1 MEVNEMSWSA
11 NDAKSHTKKATST
24 KKRAKWAVVAN
35 DVLKKTGDEKRAIQI
50 ANTSVSDRFW
60 RGEKFLSDKFNDYI
74 KPLLKTKDD
83 DDDRDCPDCDGSGM
97 QDGNECPTCG
107 GTGKYVED
115 DDDDTEDSLR
125 TRHDGKRTTIRM
137 YDRIEVD
144 DAAKVRQLDNGYV
157 AAMPRIARVGI
168 QVYHGD
174 ECGRDDMD
182 KVRVYRPPEE
192 VFNVDAAHT
201 YTHLP
206 LTLDHP
212 TVQVDSS
219 NWKKYAVGETGDEVL
234 RDGTAVRVP
243 MMLRD
248 AKAIKAFREGTNQ
261 LSVGYDCDLEWVD
274 GETDDGEKYDAIQ
287 HGIRANH
294 LAIVAAARGGS
305 SLTIGDDV
313 IDDDDEDVVFVDQQ
327 GVKIMNERVLNV
339 KTILVD
345 GLEVQVLDSA
355 APVIQRTISG
365 LEVKYQTLND
375 EFKKVVKKGEDDD
388 EEDAKKDAALKA
400 KDETIKV
407 KDKELE
413 TKNGEISALKTQL
426 DEAKKESSPAAI
438 DAKARERAGV
448 IDKANTIMGSRLKTD
463 GMTVADIRRSV
474 VEAKVGNCKD
484 WSDDRVI
491 GAFEMLQTNAF
502 QAADHRHNGNT
513 IDDAVRVFSGRPG
526 EGYQSPTEAR
536 DKAYSD
542 YDTSISEQ
550 WRGKQS
556 A

>member
-1 MEVNEMSWSA
+1 MPWSA
-11 NDAKSHTKKATST
+11 NDAKGHTRKANTPA
-24 KKRAKWAVVAN
+24 KRKKWAAVAN
-35 DVLKKTGDEKRAIQI
+35 DILKQSKDEGKAIKI
-50 ANTSVSDRFW
+50 ANAAVDARFW
-60 RGEKFLSDKFNDYI
+60 KGSAFLTDKFDNYI
-74 KPLLKTKDD
+74 RKVWSITDS
-83 DDDRDCPDCDGSGM
+83 DCPDCDGTGQ
-97 QDGNECPTCG
+97 QDGNDCPTCEG
-107 GTGKYVED
+107 SGEVSEEEISD
-115 DDDDTEDSLR
+115 DDDDMSDSLSR
-125 TRHDGKRTTIRM
+125 DGKPRTTIRM
-137 YDRIEVD
+137 YDRIEID
-144 DAAKVRQLDNGYV
+144 DAAKVRVLANGYV
-157 AAMPRIARVGI
+157 AAMPRIARTGI

-182 KVRVYRPPEE
+182 KVRVWRPPSE

-234 RDGTAVRVP
+234 RDGTSVRVP

-261 LSVGYDCDLEWVD
+261 LSVGYDCDLEWVN
-274 GETDDGEKYDAIQ
+274 GVTDDGEKYDAIQ

-294 LAIVAAARGGS
+294 LAVVAAARGGS
-305 SLTIGDDV
+305 SLVIGDE
-313 IDDDDEDVVFVDQQ
+313 DDFVLDEK
-327 GVKIMNERVLNV
+327 GENIMNERALNV

-365 LEVKYQTLND
+365 LEVKYQTLQDEMKKLQD
-375 EFKKVVKKGEDDD
+375 EFKKKVKEGEDDD

-400 KDETIKV
+400 KD
-407 KDKELE
+407 KELE
-413 TKNGEISALKTQL
+413 TKTGEIAALKSQL
-426 DEAKKESSPAAI
+426 EDAKKESSPAAI

-463 GMTVADIRRSV
+463 GMTVSDIRRNV
-474 VEAKVGNCKD
+474 VEAKIGNCKD
-484 WSDDRVI
+484 WSNDKVE
-491 GAFEMLQTNAF
+491 GAFDMLQTNAF
-502 QAADHRHNGNT
+502 STDRRSVNNNNMVE
-513 IDDAVRVFSGRPG
+513 DAVRVFGRPG
-526 EGYQSPTEAR
+526 QGYMSPQETT

-542 YDTSISEQ
+542 YDTRISEE

-556 A
+556 V